1 MKKFSEFFQVFQL
14 KRLNHQIFFL
24 MIMTITIPLLIISI
38 IVYLYSIQSVKNEY
52 QTSSNLILNNLSF
65 NIDQYLQSI
74 EKGTLTALMDTKL
87 QNALTNLSI
96 SGTSIEEFQS
106 IQFQNAIEHFNST
119 IEVSIKNVESVQI
132 YVGSRVFYSAL
143 NKRDN
148 YDALNITND
157 KWYKQ
162 TLEKK
167 GGIVLLGL
175 HKPFYQ
181 TNTDESVIS
190 IARVINKKGTRQ
202 PLGVL
207 LIDIR
212 LDSLS
217 EILSLSENQDRN
229 FIILDSNGGIIY
241 DTHYK
246 MTDTSPKIS
255 EKSSFL
261 LRVLEQEKGD
271 YYSTIDGENSFINF
285 ITSPYSGWKVVQYI
299 EDREITKH
307 ADMLRKITLSSAFF
321 SLITAL
327 LFMYFIFIR
336 VTKPVIFLSKQVLL
350 VGKGMFNVNL
360 SSNRKDEFGVLFNG
374 IRKMVTD
381 IQIYIERSSILRA
394 QQKIAQYR
402 ALKSQIN
409 PHFLAN
415 ALETIQMKAV
425 INKQHDISE
434 MIGLL
439 GSLFRG
445 HIQTGKETIS
455 LEEELSHIRL
465 YVKIQQMRFGEK
477 IKYSENL
484 APRSESVRVLH
495 FSLQPIIENGIVH
508 GIEPKNGAG
517 FLEVSTAYSEGDL
530 LITVRDNGIGIS
542 FDRLQQIQKR
552 LADDNSRMDEPHIGI
567 KNVHDQIKYYYGYQ
581 YGLEITSA
589 EGEGTTVTV
598 RIPVESQKR

>member
-1 MKKFSEFFQVFQL
+1 MGKFNKFFQVFQL

-24 MIMTITIPLLIISI
+24 MIITITIPLLIISI
-38 IVYLYSIQSVKNEY
+38 FIYLYSIQSVKNEY

-87 QNALTNLSI
+87 QNALTSLSI
-96 SGTSIEEFQS
+96 NGSSIEEFQS

-119 IEVSIKNVESVQI
+119 IEVTIKNVESVQI
-132 YVGSRVFYSAL
+132 YAGSRVYYSSL
-143 NKRDN
+143 NKREN
-148 YDALNITND
+148 YDAVNITND

-167 GGIVLLGL
+167 GGIVLLGP

-181 TNTDESVIS
+181 TNTNESVIS
-190 IARVINKKGTRQ
+190 IARVINLKGTRQ

-212 LDSLS
+212 LDSLK
-217 EILSLSENQDRN
+217 EILSLSENQERN

-246 MTDTSPKIS
+246 MTDSSPTIS
-255 EKSSFL
+255 EKNDFL
-261 LRVLEQEKGD
+261 MRVMDQEKGD
-271 YYSTIDGENSFINF
+271 YYSTISGENSFINF

-299 EDREITKH
+299 ADKEITKH

-321 SLITAL
+321 SLVTAL
-327 LFMYFIFIR
+327 LFMYFIFLR
-336 VTKPVIFLSKQVLL
+336 VTKPVIFLSNQVKL
-350 VGKGMFNVNL
+350 VGKGRFDVNL
-360 SSNRKDEFGVLFNG
+360 SSSRQDEFGVLFNG

-381 IQIYIERSSILRA
+381 IQDYIERSSILRA
-394 QQKIAQYR
+394 QQKLAQYR

-439 GSLFRG
+439 GGLFRS
-445 HIQTGKETIS
+445 HIQTGKETVS
-455 LEEELSHIRL
+455 LEEELSHIRM
-465 YVKIQQMRFGEK
+465 YVKLQQMRFGQK
-477 IKYSENL
+477 IKYIENL
-484 APRSESVRVLH
+484 APTSESVRVLH

-508 GIEPKNGAG
+508 GIEPKSGPG
-517 FLEVSTAYSEGDL
+517 VLEVSTAFSKGDL
-530 LITVRDNGIGIS
+530 LITVRDNGIGMS
-542 FDRLQQIQKR
+542 LEKLQLMQKR
-552 LADDNSRMDEPHIGI
+552 LSDHSSTMDEEHIGI
-567 KNVHDQIKYYYGYQ
+567 KNVHDQIRYFYGLQ
-581 YGLEITSA
+581 YGLDLTST
-589 EGEGTTVTV
+589 EGKGTTVTM
-598 RIPVESQKR
+598 RIPV